1 MSESVSTDFHKLPT
15 GGCARQEFIPPI
27 QNTKTVSDEMSTGP
41 FSCFREML
49 THAHVGVYN
58 VARQGAC
65 MENLQR
71 VNLLLEKR
79 QRQALER
86 LARQRNRSVSDL
98 VREYITAG
106 LREDNSQ
113 QRERILALENAR
125 ALKIRVMKRRKKKP
139 AVNTVKV
146 MEQMREE
153 RVNELLGRRR

>member
-1 MSESVSTDFHKLPT
+1 
-15 GGCARQEFIPPI
+15 
-27 QNTKTVSDEMSTGP
+27 
-41 FSCFREML
+41 
-49 THAHVGVYN
+49 
-58 VARQGAC
+58 

-113 QRERILALENAR
+113 QRERMLALENAR
-125 ALKIRVMKRRKKKP
+125 ALKVRVMKRRKKKP
-139 AVNTVKV
+139 VVNTIKV
-146 MEQMREE
+146 VEQMREE